1 MDHSALMEAIAPIIL
16 QNGIKAVTMDNV
28 ASRLGIS
35 KRTLYEI
42 FENKNDMI
50 CCVIKHS
57 REKHRQKF
65 QQILEESDDFLE
77 MLIRLL
83 MQHREFIS
91 SISANFLSDMDT
103 IYREMR
109 PFYDSLEKDNIR
121 DFIEILNHGIEEG
134 IIRNDINLEVHI
146 RMLHVQMESIKRVE
160 EIFPPEFT
168 ALDVYDNIVF
178 SFMRSMVTARH
189 ILHLDELLKN
199 YSIQNT
205 HNNSEKI

>member
-28 ASRLGIS
+28 AARLGIS

-42 FENKNDMI
+42 FDSKNDMI
-50 CCVIKHS
+50 CCVIRHS

-65 QQILEESDDFLE
+65 LQILESSDDFLE
-77 MLIRLL
+77 MLIQLL
-83 MQHREFIS
+83 MQHREFIAS
-91 SISANFLSDMDT
+91 TSANFFSDMDT

-121 DFIEILNHGIEEG
+121 EFILLLNKGIEKG

-146 RMLHVQMESIKRVE
+146 RMLYVQMESIKRVE
-160 EIFPPEFT
+160 KIFPPEFT
-168 ALDVYDNIVF
+168 VLDIYDNIVF

-189 ILHLDELLKN
+189 IVHLDDLLKN
-199 YSIQNT
+199 YSTQKTPDNL
-205 HNNSEKI
+205 EKI